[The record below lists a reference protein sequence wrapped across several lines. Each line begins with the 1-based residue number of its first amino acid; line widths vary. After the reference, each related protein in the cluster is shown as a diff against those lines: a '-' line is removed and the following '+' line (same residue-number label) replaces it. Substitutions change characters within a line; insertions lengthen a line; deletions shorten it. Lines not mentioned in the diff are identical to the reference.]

1 MQQGQRQVGYCLHQ
15 VAAGPC
21 CRVLQYSR
29 AASGYRG
36 SLLNAQRHRLCVTFF
51 FASYCRKGQWQ
62 TVAIPLQHFLL
73 TWKGQLVE
81 QRTEI
86 NAKRVISVGVS
97 LAGGDALQP
106 PGNFNLGLE
115 WIKAERRLH
124 GLQKQ

>member
-1 MQQGQRQVGYCLHQ
+1 M
-15 VAAGPC
+15 
-21 CRVLQYSR
+21 
-29 AASGYRG
+29 
-36 SLLNAQRHRLCVTFF
+36 
-51 FASYCRKGQWQ
+51 
-62 TVAIPLQHFLL
+62 AIPLRHFLL

-124 GLQKQ
+124 GLQEQ

>member
-1 MQQGQRQVGYCLHQ
+1 MERWAHIMFQQVQKKQMV
-15 VAAGPC
+15 
-21 CRVLQYSR
+21 S
-29 AASGYRG
+29 
-36 SLLNAQRHRLCVTFF
+36 
-51 FASYCRKGQWQ
+51 CRKGQWQ
-62 TVAIPLQHFLL
+62 SVAIPLQHFLL

-81 QRTEI
+81 QKTEI

-124 GLQKQ
+124 GLKEQ